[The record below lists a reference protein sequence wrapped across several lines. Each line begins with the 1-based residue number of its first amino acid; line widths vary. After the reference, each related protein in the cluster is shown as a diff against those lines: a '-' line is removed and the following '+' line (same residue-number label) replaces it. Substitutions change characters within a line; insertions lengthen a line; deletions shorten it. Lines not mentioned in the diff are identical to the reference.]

1 MKKFL
6 AILKKYTLAM
16 VMNFTGLVLAFTA
29 FMALMLQ
36 VGYQHSFDKMHPT
49 SGRIYR
55 VDKVG
60 IGNDDVFRNI
70 LPRGYVD
77 DIIGSSPHI
86 QTATISCPFIEE
98 GVFYAQRGNNL
109 EPFAFKSAWD
119 VCYPGIFEIFGTEI
133 IEGSAKNLESYSNIA
148 IPASLAK
155 RMTGCLDSAMPTPEK
170 W

>member
-1 MKKFL
+1 MKNFL

-36 VGYQHSFDKMHPT
+36 VGYQQSFDKMHPT

-86 QTATISCPFIEE
+86 QTATISCPFI
-98 GVFYAQRGNNL
+98 
-109 EPFAFKSAWD
+109 
-119 VCYPGIFEIFGTEI
+119 
-133 IEGSAKNLESYSNIA
+133 
-148 IPASLAK
+148 
-155 RMTGCLDSAMPTPEK
+155 
-170 W
+170 

>member
-1 MKKFL
+1 M
-6 AILKKYTLAM
+6 I
-16 VMNFTGLVLAFTA
+16 MNFAGLVLAFTA
-29 FMALMLQ
+29 FLALMLQ
-36 VGYQHSFDKMHPT
+36 VGYQQGFDRTHPT

-98 GVFYAQRGNNL
+98 GFSMPRGEIILNRLHLNRHGMCAILEFLRFLELKLLKGVQRILRAIPTLQYRNHWQRGCMGMNL
-109 EPFAFKSAWD
+109 L
-119 VCYPGIFEIFGTEI
+119 TE
-133 IEGSAKNLESYSNIA
+133 K
-148 IPASLAK
+148 
-155 RMTGCLDSAMPTPEK
+155 
-170 W
+170 